1 MKYFTKEYV
10 KRGSSAEEF
19 FRTRE
24 CIYKAIPT
32 YLAESFD
39 FHDSI
44 VLSFEQTNGNI
55 VMTVDRR
62 CYVFEGK
69 TRFVKVTFVNG
80 TILERDDNLRFKSYV
95 VCADGKMCY
104 ESICTWM
111 YDELYKT
118 DNGYEAHM
126 LLLDQWEWGYL
137 TIACSDIEI
146 TENITEQQIYCA
158 NLDTTLSDRINTSC
172 GLQQIISGNLHDAGI
187 ANVQAVGANLV
198 LTLDLN
204 EGQTIDGIFY
214 RRVARI
220 TFENVSDC
228 SVAGN
233 EKTFIG
239 FYVTRHR
246 EEIADGKIRFAF
258 ELWNDNNNMLP
269 LILHCD
275 DVTVEY
281 SLVND

>member
-10 KRGSSAEEF
+10 KKGSSAEEF

-24 CIYKAIPT
+24 HIYKAVPK
-32 YLAESFD
+32 YLADNFG
-39 FHDSI
+39 FHDGS
-44 VLSFEQTNGNI
+44 VLSFEQINGNI
-55 VMTVDRR
+55 VMTVDRN
-62 CYVFEGK
+62 CYVFEDQ

-80 TILERDDNLRFKSYV
+80 AILECDDNLKFKSQV

-158 NLDTTLSDRINTSC
+158 NLDTTLYDRINASC
-172 GLQQIISGNLHDAGI
+172 GLQQIISGNLHDAGV
-187 ANVQAVGANLV
+187 ANIQVDGANLV
-198 LTLDLN
+198 LTLDIN

-214 RRVARI
+214 RRVAKI

-239 FYVTRHR
+239 FYVNRHR
-246 EEIADGKIRFAF
+246 EEIVDGKIRFAF

-281 SLVND
+281 SLVDD